1 MTFFTADLCDQY
13 NDRVSLLGPGYRNY
27 GGADKF
33 EGEIV
38 TMKLDR
44 ANTDLVNLLRD
55 VDGTGKVVVVD
66 SDQAYFAIVGEMLM
80 KFSEQNH
87 YAGIVLNGYVRDTV
101 QIADIPVG
109 LYAFGTCSWKYMQPI
124 AGEQSVPL
132 NFGGVEF
139 KPGAYL
145 YADADGVIVTDEK
158 IV

>member
-13 NDRVSLLGPGYRNY
+13 NDRVALLGPGYRNY

-44 ANTDLVNLLRD
+44 ANTDLVSLLRD
-55 VDGTGKVVVVD
+55 VDGSGKVVVVD

-87 YAGIVLNGYVRDTV
+87 YAGRASRSCYFAVTPFCHCYCTTSW
-101 QIADIPVG
+101 QQPVSF
-109 LYAFGTCSWKYMQPI
+109 L
-124 AGEQSVPL
+124 
-132 NFGGVEF
+132 
-139 KPGAYL
+139 
-145 YADADGVIVTDEK
+145 
-158 IV
+158 